1 MIGGDFAER
10 VVTNLAARRAVFG
23 FRFSNFHVGYST
35 KMSSLPLAGIRVID
49 FGRFIAG
56 PYCAML
62 LADMGADVIR
72 VDRRQGS
79 EDRYTGPVTEQG
91 EGGAFISL
99 NRNKRSITLDTSK
112 QESAEI
118 IRRLVRT
125 ADVVVANL
133 PIAVMKKMQI
143 DYDALTALK
152 PDVILARISAFGPD
166 GPYANRLGFDAVAQ
180 AMSGAMSLTGFEG
193 APVRSVVSFEDYGT
207 ALHTAFG
214 VMVALYHRAK
224 TGEGQIVDGSLLAT
238 SITFMQAFFAEKSVM
253 DIDRQQR
260 GNAGFYS
267 APADA
272 YRTKDGWIIVQAIGG
287 DMFARWAKLVGREEL
302 IGDPR
307 FATDLSRADH
317 RESVTEAMNAWLAT
331 RTNDQAIAELQAARV
346 PAGPV
351 QNVEQVLADPQVE
364 SRGLLKYV
372 DYPGAP
378 QPVPLADTAVR
389 LTVTPG
395 GIRTRA
401 PMLGEHTSMILR
413 ELGYSAEEIALLR
426 QSQVV

>member
-1 MIGGDFAER
+1 MELTA
-10 VVTNLAARRAVFG
+10 
-23 FRFSNFHVGYST
+23 
-35 KMSSLPLAGIRVID
+35 PLAGIRVVD

-99 NRNKRSITLDTSK
+99 NRNKRSLTLDTSK
-112 QESAEI
+112 PESAEI
-118 IRRLVRT
+118 IRRLAAR

-133 PIAVMKKMQI
+133 PIAVMKKMAI
-143 DYDALTALK
+143 DYDSLRALK
-152 PDVILARISAFGPD
+152 RNIILARISAFGPD
-166 GPYANRLGFDAVAQ
+166 GPYAHRLGFDSVAQ
-180 AMSGAMSLTGFEG
+180 AMSGAMRLTGFEG
-193 APVRSVVSFEDYGT
+193 APVRSVASFEDYGT

-214 VMVALYHRAK
+214 VMVALYHRAR

-238 SITFMQAFFAEKSVM
+238 SITLMQAFLSERAVTGIARE
-253 DIDRQQR
+253 QR
-260 GNAGFYS
+260 GNAGFYA

-272 YRTKDGWIIVQAIGG
+272 YQTADGWILVQTVGS
-287 DMFARWAKLVGREEL
+287 DMFARWARLVGREEL

-307 FATDLSRADH
+307 FLTDLDRADQ
-317 RESVTEAMNAWLAT
+317 RAMVTDAMKAWLCGKTSA
-331 RTNDQAIAELQAARV
+331 QAIAELERARI

-351 QNVEQVLADPQVE
+351 LDLPEVLNDPQVNA
-364 SRGLLKYV
+364 RGLLEYR

-378 QPVPLADTAVR
+378 KPVPLAAPAMR
-389 LTVTPG
+389 LSATPAQ
-395 GIRTRA
+395 IRHRA
-401 PMLGEHTSMILR
+401 PMLGEHTDEILA
-413 ELGYSAEEIALLR
+413 ELGYAEDEIAELR
-426 QSQVV
+426 ARKAV